1 MQLTIRVETHDNTY
15 TVETN
20 LYVVVL
26 WERKFKRS
34 AADMARQFGMEDLAF
49 LAFEASKA
57 NKIVVP
63 AEFDNFLK
71 TIVNI
76 DTVNDEQPSFT
87 EAAPTDAS

>member
-1 MQLTIRVETHDNTY
+1 MQMTIRVETRDNTY
-15 TVETN
+15 TVDTN

-34 AADMARQFGMEDLAF
+34 AGDMARQFGMEDLAF

-76 DTVNDEQPSFT
+76 DTVNDEQPSFI